1 MKDNWYALFIS
12 VVTNKTADKSL
23 KAMALIQKRESWTT
37 LDLTEGDIKLIKF
50 LKEKHTWDE
59 IAEMCNVSSS
69 YLSSIVNKNKNAQ
82 EPIKA
87 TRAIHINKKSISV

>member
-12 VVTNKTADKSL
+12 IVTNKTVDKSL
-23 KAMALIQKRESWTT
+23 KAMSLIQHREKWTI
-37 LDLTEGDIKLIKF
+37 LDLNEGDIKLIKF

-69 YLSSIVNKNKNAQ
+69 YLYSAINKKK
-82 EPIKA
+82 KA
-87 TRAIHINKKSISV
+87 KELVRATKAIHLNKKSISV